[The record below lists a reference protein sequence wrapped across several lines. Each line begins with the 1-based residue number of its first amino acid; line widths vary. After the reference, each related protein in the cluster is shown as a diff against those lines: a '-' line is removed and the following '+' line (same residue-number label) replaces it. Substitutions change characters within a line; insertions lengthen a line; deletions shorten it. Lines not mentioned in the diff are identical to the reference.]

1 MSAQVIEFR
10 PALSSALAEL
20 DHLGAEA
27 DERNHNSLSR
37 MHFEAIYQLCFA
49 PAPTPEQIAMEE
61 FLLECD

>member
-10 PALSSALAEL
+10 PAMSSALAEL
-20 DHLGAEA
+20 DHLDAETN
-27 DERNHNSLSR
+27 EGNYNNINR
-37 MHFEAIYQLCFA
+37 MHFEAICQLCFA